1 MNPNNAANTS
11 ARILV
16 VDDARLMRALV
27 SDLLYQAGFKVFTA
41 ADGQE
46 AWEILQQEKI
56 DLMVTD
62 VNMPRLDGLT
72 LTLRIRASQ
81 HLSQLPII
89 LMSATDVDAD
99 KQRGLAYGA
108 SACVAKE
115 RQELASLA
123 KMITDLLA

>member
-1 MNPNNAANTS
+1 MGPNSVDNIS

-123 KMITDLLA
+123 KTITDLLA